1 HRCVKFT
8 PGRHL
13 NVSIRSNTINRV
25 IEIDVKYG
33 SINPMNINGGNN
45 AFAVINAPNS
55 ALTFKGN
62 SNFYGQAI
70 GKTVDVQGNGHFYWD
85 KALVTPPPDI
95 NPLYEISLREWSY

>member
-1 HRCVKFT
+1 LIF
-8 PGRHL
+8 
-13 NVSIRSNTINRV
+13 VSLSFLSSSSHTRYLHSFPTRRSS
-25 IEIDVKYG
+25 DL
-33 SINPMNINGGNN
+33 NPMTIIGGNN

-55 ALTFKGN
+55 DLTFKGN

-95 NPLYEISLREWSY
+95 NPLYEISLRELSY